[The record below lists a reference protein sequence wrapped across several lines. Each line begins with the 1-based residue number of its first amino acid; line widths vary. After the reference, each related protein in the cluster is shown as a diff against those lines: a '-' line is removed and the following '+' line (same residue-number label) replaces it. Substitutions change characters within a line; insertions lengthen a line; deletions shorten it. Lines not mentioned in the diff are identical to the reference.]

1 MSSGRA
7 GTKILLLHFL
17 LFSRNFFFIE
27 GILAQGGLTLEVARP
42 FLLFLRQ
49 AARKGGDIVGGDGYK
64 GFGAPKVC
72 VCLKERARARVCDQ
86 KLSTPMR
93 DICQIHTHIF
103 ICVARTRTHIHT
115 PKGEDKKEVK
125 SGFSRAKEE
134 NPQVVYCLF
143 QRMSA
148 VK

>member
-1 MSSGRA
+1 MIYLKFIR
-7 GTKILLLHFL
+7 TY
-17 LFSRNFFFIE
+17 LFV
-27 GILAQGGLTLEVARP
+27 L
-42 FLLFLRQ
+42 
-49 AARKGGDIVGGDGYK
+49 
-64 GFGAPKVC
+64 
-72 VCLKERARARVCDQ
+72 
-86 KLSTPMR
+86 
-93 DICQIHTHIF
+93 HTH
-103 ICVARTRTHIHT
+103 THTHCHTHTHTHTHTLHTHTHT